1 MSLTMRTTKR
11 GRKSEA
17 KLLDSLIPTFPEV
30 AICGDKAVL
39 PQNFLPTLSMDSLP
53 SSYFFAAYKYYP
65 HFDSQVRS
73 DETGRA
79 MDVNEDRVNSW
90 EFFFR
95 TQVFGDEFIKEMRH
109 AFDVLVSS
117 RVKLD
122 NFCGEG
128 GQHPKTW
135 KQVEEM
141 ILSPQFFE
149 TFIESGKTGEM
160 VGFIFKWIYA
170 STMETADWGWIEDAL
185 VEYFEREGMH
195 VTLGPSSGDRCRVH
209 SIKRF
214 TKTVAT
220 NSALTAFKEKQMK
233 SWGFSIELHKKLLD
247 DGSFPDARYAWQAH
261 DISDMVDEQTK
272 RKMTRVG
279 GCVFLTRH
287 ALPTNPAYLVKCR
300 VNAAIQTALANCVGE
315 VEFRAYVDQC
325 VRESRLGGGLE
336 SGRVSEMVHHR
347 KEVEEDLV
355 GSRDGED
362 PMDADDRD
370 ILRRAAE
377 GDGVENEAA
386 EQLVDILMVPDT
398 NATTACQVEEKIAE
412 KAGEKDETEKN

>member
-1 MSLTMRTTKR
+1 
-11 GRKSEA
+11 
-17 KLLDSLIPTFPEV
+17 
-30 AICGDKAVL
+30 
-39 PQNFLPTLSMDSLP
+39 
-53 SSYFFAAYKYYP
+53 
-65 HFDSQVRS
+65 
-73 DETGRA
+73 
-79 MDVNEDRVNSW
+79 
-90 EFFFR
+90 
-95 TQVFGDEFIKEMRH
+95 MRH

-117 RVKLD
+117 RVRLD

-141 ILSPQFFE
+141 VLSPSFFE
-149 TFIESGKTGEM
+149 TFIQGGKTGEM
-160 VGFIFKWIYA
+160 VGYIFKWIYA
-170 STMETADWGWIEDAL
+170 STMEAADWGWIEDAL

-195 VTLGPSSGDRCRVH
+195 VTLGPSSGDICCVH
-209 SIKRF
+209 LIKRF
-214 TKTVAT
+214 AKKVAT

-261 DISDMVDEQTK
+261 DISDMLDEQTK

-279 GCVFLTRH
+279 VGVFLTRH
-287 ALPTNPAYLVKCR
+287 ALPSNPAYLVKCR
-300 VNAAIQTALANCVGE
+300 VNAAIQTALANGVDE

-325 VRESRLGGGLE
+325 VRESLLGGGLE
-336 SGRVSEMVHHR
+336 SGRVSEMVQHR

-355 GSRDGED
+355 GLRDGED

>member
-1 MSLTMRTTKR
+1 
-11 GRKSEA
+11 
-17 KLLDSLIPTFPEV
+17 
-30 AICGDKAVL
+30 
-39 PQNFLPTLSMDSLP
+39 
-53 SSYFFAAYKYYP
+53 
-65 HFDSQVRS
+65 
-73 DETGRA
+73 
-79 MDVNEDRVNSW
+79 
-90 EFFFR
+90 
-95 TQVFGDEFIKEMRH
+95 MRH

-141 ILSPQFFE
+141 VLSPSFFE
-149 TFIESGKTGEM
+149 TFIQGGKTGEM
-160 VGFIFKWIYA
+160 VGYIFKWIYA
-170 STMETADWGWIEDAL
+170 STMEAADWGWIEDAL

-195 VTLGPSSGDRCRVH
+195 VTLGPSSGDRCRVNL
-209 SIKRF
+209 IKRF
-214 TKTVAT
+214 AKKVAT

-261 DISDMVDEQTK
+261 DISDMLDEQTK

-279 GCVFLTRH
+279 VGVFLTRH
-287 ALPTNPAYLVKCR
+287 ALPSNLAYLVKCR
-300 VNAAIQTALANCVGE
+300 VNAAIQTALANGVDE

-325 VRESRLGGGLE
+325 VRESLLGGGLE
-336 SGRVSEMVHHR
+336 SGRVSEMVQHR

-386 EQLVDILMVPDT
+386 EQLVDILMVQDT